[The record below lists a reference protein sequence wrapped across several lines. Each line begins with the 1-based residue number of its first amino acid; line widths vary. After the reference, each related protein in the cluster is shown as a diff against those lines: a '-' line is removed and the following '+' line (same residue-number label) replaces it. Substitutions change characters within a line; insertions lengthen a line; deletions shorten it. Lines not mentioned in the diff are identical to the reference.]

1 MCLKAQLTL
10 NAQKGLLKIMS
21 DEIDREIREVTT
33 QKVPPLPN
41 SSVNGSRI
49 SEQRTTQVRD
59 DNSSNG
65 VILGVVI
72 VLAIGAGAIAYFLN
86 TRPQPTPI
94 VLPRATD
101 TLKENKTVIERST
114 TKEVTPAQTAPAQTA
129 PKIDVTIPPVTIT
142 QPPDIIISPAPTTTI
157 MIQPEPVAT
166 PKATTPPPSASP
178 SPTPSAVN

>member
-1 MCLKAQLTL
+1 MLKGLKAQLTL

-33 QKVPPLPN
+33 NKVTPLPN
-41 SSVNGSRI
+41 SSVNGSRL
-49 SEQRTTQVRD
+49 SEQRTTQVSS
-59 DNSSNG
+59 DNTSNG

-86 TRPQPTPI
+86 NRPQLTPI

-114 TKEVTPAQTAPAQTA
+114 TIPAPAQTA
-129 PKIDVTIPPVTIT
+129 PKIDVNIPPVTIT

>member
-114 TKEVTPAQTAPAQTA
+114 TKEVTPAPAQTV
-129 PKIDVTIPPVTIT
+129 PKIDVTIPPATIT